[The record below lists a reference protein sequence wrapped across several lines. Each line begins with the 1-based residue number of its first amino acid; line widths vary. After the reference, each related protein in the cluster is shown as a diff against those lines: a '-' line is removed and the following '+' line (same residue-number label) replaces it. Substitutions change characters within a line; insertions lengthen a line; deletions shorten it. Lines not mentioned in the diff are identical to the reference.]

1 MVAMDET
8 TTAPTPD
15 ATFDASRLRTVLE
28 LRRPVDD
35 RIVAG
40 VCTGLARYLR
50 LDPVVVRVLLATLS
64 VVGGLGLIVYATV
77 WVLTPEEG
85 SDRAPLGH
93 VDALHR
99 GGTRTVV
106 LLLAAALAVT
116 AIVGPGVLW
125 WGPWPGLV
133 VVGVVAWL
141 LIRDREAGG
150 SHGGTGTGPSTG
162 TGAGTGDGTHSGAT
176 ADAAVVPA
184 GETPD
189 ETRLLSGGA
198 PVGPPPG
205 PPSGASAA
213 RPPSGPSPRRA
224 RRDGGRL
231 TALALGLVGL
241 VLAGAWIADRVGEPV
256 HAPVVV
262 AVALSVVG
270 SALLV
275 GTVLGNGRPLVVPAL
290 LLGGALAVTSAI
302 PSWTVGERR
311 VSPTSAAAVEDG
323 YALGVGRQLI
333 DLGGVSDVDALDGR
347 VIRVETGVGESVVV
361 VPTGADLTID
371 ADVGAGE
378 LDIFDSRIEH
388 GPDSNLQ
395 YADRDTAAPDLEL
408 VLRTRLGRIEVE
420 RG

>member
-1 MVAMDET
+1 MEDMDET
-8 TTAPTPD
+8 TTAPPPD
-15 ATFDASRLRTVLE
+15 AAFDASRLRTVLE

-64 VVGGLGLIVYATV
+64 VVGGLGLIAYGTV
-77 WVLTPEEG
+77 WLLTPQEG

-106 LLLAAALAVT
+106 LLLAAVLAVT

-141 LIRDREAGG
+141 LIRDRDPGR
-150 SHGGTGTGPSTG
+150 GP
-162 TGAGTGDGTHSGAT
+162 DGNEVAPREPT

-184 GETPD
+184 GQTPAA
-189 ETRLLSGGA
+189 TSRLPTGGSTVGA
-198 PVGPPPG
+198 PPVSPPPG
-205 PPSGASAA
+205 PTSRA
-213 RPPSGPSPRRA
+213 A

-231 TALALGLVGL
+231 TVLALGLVGL
-241 VLAGAWIADRVGEPV
+241 VLAGAWFADRAGEPV
-256 HAPVVV
+256 DAPVVV
-262 AVALSVVG
+262 AVALGVVG

-275 GTVLGNGRPLVVPAL
+275 GTLLGNGRPLVIPAL
-290 LLGGALAVTSAI
+290 LLGGALAVTSVI

-311 VSPTSAAAVEDG
+311 VAPVSSGAVEHA
-323 YALGVGRQLI
+323 YELGVGRQLI
-333 DLGGVSDVDALDGR
+333 DLGGVTDVDALDGR
-347 VIRVETGVGESVVV
+347 VVRVETGVGETVVV
-361 VPTGADLTID
+361 APTGTDLTID

-378 LDIFDSRIEH
+378 LDILGSRIDH
-388 GPDSNLQ
+388 GPGTGML
-395 YADRDTAAPDLEL
+395 YADPDTAAPDLEL
-408 VLRTRLGRIEVE
+408 VLRNRLGRIEVE